1 MDSQPPSPSTSRS
14 TRTPK
19 IRLDELL
26 VDRGLAETRAQA
38 QRLIQ
43 AGQVFI
49 GDEVADKPGRSVPQD
64 APVRVQEALRY
75 VSRGGLKLE
84 AALDAFGIDPTGWVC
99 ADIGA
104 STGGFTDC
112 LLQRGA
118 ARVYAVDVGYGQ
130 LAWSLRIDPRVVSIE
145 RTNIRYLD
153 PLPER
158 ASLATVDV
166 SFIGLALVLP
176 RIAGLLT
183 PAGQIIALI
192 KPQFEVG
199 KGQVGKGG
207 VVRDPILHRSVNRA
221 GAGVGGGDRSAPRR
235 GDPLSDHRAGR
246 QRGVSGVAAAGRRIA
261 VVRRDVGAW
270 LDACVRLNA
279 ATSGPRRSGSRRSLC
294 AAPSA
299 NQLRCHPAGHAPQ
312 TRVAAR
318 VDSVTKSANPPP

>member
-1 MDSQPPSPSTSRS
+1 MDSQPTSPPTSGS

-26 VDRGLAETRAQA
+26 VVRGLAETRAQA
-38 QRLIQ
+38 QRLIL

-49 GDEVADKPGRSVPQD
+49 GDEVADKPGRQAPQD
-64 APVRVQEALRY
+64 APVRVREALRF

-84 AALDAFGIDPTGWVC
+84 AALDAFAIDPKGWVC

-130 LAWSLRIDPRVVSIE
+130 LAWSLRIDPRVVAIE
-145 RTNIRYLD
+145 RTNIRYLAA
-153 PLPER
+153 LPEP

-176 RIAGLLT
+176 RIVGLLT
-183 PAGQIIALI
+183 PTGQIIALI

-207 VVRDPILHRSVNRA
+207 VVRDPKLHRSVIEKVLGA
-221 GAGVGGGDRSAPRR
+221 AAEIGLSPAGVNRSPITGPAGNVEFLAWLRLGGEAPS
-235 GDPLSDHRAGR
+235 PET
-246 QRGVSGVAAAGRRIA
+246 
-261 VVRRDVGAW
+261 VGAW
-270 LDACVRLNA
+270 LDACV
-279 ATSGPRRSGSRRSLC
+279 G
-294 AAPSA
+294 
-299 NQLRCHPAGHAPQ
+299 
-312 TRVAAR
+312 
-318 VDSVTKSANPPP
+318 